1 MEKKTYVSPNIINVE
16 MQTLDILAA
25 SGLSSDGTTA
35 DFETTNTDN
44 AINARVASQQ
54 YFDAWSEDDEE

>member
-1 MEKKTYVSPNIINVE
+1 MERKTYVSPNIETVE
-16 MQTLDILAA
+16 MQTLDIIAA
-25 SGLSSDGTTA
+25 SGLSDDGTTA